1 MIAGRQEFKAKT
13 IKNIKIEK
21 NGGPIKYILASVIR
35 TEEAKTKAMKGFFVV
50 NGS

>member
-1 MIAGRQEFKAKT
+1 M
-13 IKNIKIEK
+13 EK